1 MKLGIPNGMDFGG
14 FGSEIEHPMFSTSVG
29 LLIEQKN
36 IPSTNAETPK
46 QEMIP
51 EINQRS
57 ESTDKNEKQSFIKK
71 FFTFFDEL

>member
-1 MKLGIPNGMDFGG
+1 LGIPNGMNFGG

-36 IPSTNAETPK
+36 IPNTKSESPK

-51 EINQRS
+51 EVIQPS
-57 ESTDKNEKQSFIKK
+57 ESNDKNEKQSFIKK
-71 FFTFFDEL
+71 FFNFFDEL